1 MLICN
6 IDSACRVLKKQW
18 PEALSMGRLIS
29 RFLSVFRVVM
39 DSSHLLVAFSSF
51 VVGYWSRSSAG
62 SVEKVVDNRPCHC
75 VCSVSAPPTGEN
87 DSFGP
92 SFSFWIISLI
102 LAVLAVVL
110 IGNVALVC
118 KVSWKDNIVGTDRE
132 VQLGFKGKSKGVYN
146 ASRGI
151 AITG

>member
-1 MLICN
+1 
-6 IDSACRVLKKQW
+6 
-18 PEALSMGRLIS
+18 
-29 RFLSVFRVVM
+29 M
-39 DSSHLLVAFSSF
+39 DSSHLLVAFTSF
-51 VVGYWSRSSAG
+51 FVGYWSRSGVG

-87 DSFGP
+87 DSFSS
-92 SFSFWIISLI
+92 SFSFWFISLI
-102 LAVLAVVL
+102 LTVLAVVL

-132 VQLGFKGKSKGVYN
+132 LQVGFKGKSKGVYN